1 MTFTLKSHEAIER
14 WHEIE
19 PLLNRI
25 ESTDTPLS
33 SIKADIE
40 QRNAQVWCIGDPIE
54 CVWVSRIEQ
63 NQDHRFGVVWLG
75 AGDLRMIDGLAI
87 TERWF
92 KAIGC
97 KYSQIVGRR
106 GWKKLLPEYQE
117 KAVTLVK
124 TL

>member
-1 MTFTLKSHEAIER
+1 MIFTLQSHDAIKR
-14 WHEIE
+14 WDEIE
-19 PLLNRI
+19 PLLKRI

-40 QRNAQVWCIGDPIE
+40 QRNAQVWCIGNPIE
-54 CVWVSRIEQ
+54 CVWITRIEK
-63 NQDHRFGVVWLG
+63 NQDHTFGVVWLG
-75 AGDLRMIDGLAI
+75 AGDLRMVDAVAA

-92 KAIGC
+92 KDIGC

-106 GWKKLLPEYQE
+106 GWAKMLPDYRE
-117 KAVTLVK
+117 KSVTLVK